1 MSTFSIVSYSY
12 AALLCLGG
20 AAGFARGSTA
30 SLAAGCGAGALFA
43 LAERAL
49 GESPA
54 LASAASSAQALAA
67 SALAYVMGSRFSASG
82 KFMPAGLVMSL
93 SAAMVLAYGARA
105 LSPRR

>member
-1 MSTFSIVSYSY
+1 MSVVSIVSYSY

-43 LAERAL
+43 LGERAL
-49 GESPA
+49 GESPN
-54 LASAASSAQALAA
+54 LTSAASAAQALAA

-105 LSPRR
+105 LSTRR